1 VPWSWRLTCRLAAL
15 VTQNEALTAQ
25 VKERDGSIAAL
36 KSRINAL
43 DARLSD
49 AATVLSD
56 KERLEEQVIR
66 QMDVVNKQ
74 ASELENLREVLSA
87 RDTQLDTAQA
97 DIAELEL
104 KASRTKEHEIMFG
117 EAWIVE
123 TSHHRLRGVQPQA
136 REGQLFIA
144 MHGVPCSAQHMHE
157 SIGIPFR

>member
-1 VPWSWRLTCRLAAL
+1 

-25 VKERDGSIAAL
+25 VKERDSSIAAL
-36 KSRINAL
+36 KSRIRAL

-66 QMDVVNKQ
+66 QMDVINKQ
-74 ASELENLREVLSA
+74 ASELESLRQAITA

-97 DIAELEL
+97 DISELEL
-104 KASRTKEHEIMFG
+104 KASQTKEHDIMFG
-117 EAWIVE
+117 EAWIIE
-123 TSHHRLRGVQPQA
+123 NSQA

-144 MHGVPCSAQHMHE
+144 MHGLSSSARCMHE
-157 SIGIPFR
+157 TIGLPDAQG